1 MVLLKGKTVIRQI
14 KTTENWGT
22 TKNVGMSKFKVYS
35 DRQTVNGR
43 SSDDADAKLP
53 RTSLVSKKKATAP
66 PSTIGT
72 KTKIQVSGAELTR
85 SCHGALDK
93 TKVGRKAL
101 ADVSN
106 IRRQS
111 SRFEKLSGSRNSVAF
126 GTLTNTSSSSRSQA
140 GNLKGNLTRGVSVS
154 NTAVKVATATTKA
167 QRASSNFHRVKVNE
181 TMENITRKISKNSNT
196 ITRKSFPV
204 MKKASQL
211 DSSDI
216 KVDKTSEEKSTKK
229 IGFPTKVGGKLAPQ
243 MSNLSGKVSKE
254 KVNDNF
260 PTKSL
265 RIQTNKDAF
274 GGVKIPVK
282 PIARNRLQIS
292 NDQKRSKSKSICNL
306 DKSFGTT
313 PARKVKVDN
322 SVAKTLKSTGS
333 LEEVAGRGIP
343 AKNSDNLQSQS
354 SETTVSK
361 NTGRRKSYTYS
372 LISRSKLLKS
382 SSEVREHELLPNIDD
397 EGNPLEVAEYVDD
410 IYEYYWIM
418 EAQSTLPENY
428 MMIQTDVTPQM
439 RGLLINWLIEVHF
452 KFDLM
457 PETLYLTVALLDRY
471 LSVVTIKK
479 NEFQLIGLASL
490 LLASKYEDFWHPK
503 VKDLISISAE
513 SYTRKQ
519 MLEMEKSILKKLK
532 FRLNLPTAY
541 VFMLRFLKASQ
552 SDKRHERLSFYLIEL
567 CLVEYETLRF
577 RPSLLCAAAV
587 YVARCTL
594 YEIPGWTSL
603 LGKHTH
609 HEEHQI
615 RDCAEMIL
623 RIHKAASAGLLKV
636 TYDKYI
642 QPEFGGVAA
651 IKPLDTLP
659 L

>member
-1 MVLLKGKTVIRQI
+1 MVLLKEKTVTRQT

-22 TKNVGMSKFKVYS
+22 SKNVAMSRFKVYS
-35 DRQTVNGR
+35 DRQKVSGR
-43 SSDDADAKLP
+43 RSDDADAKLLW
-53 RTSLVSKKKATAP
+53 TSLVSKKKVTLP

-85 SCHGALDK
+85 SCHGALAK

-111 SRFEKLSGSRNSVAF
+111 SRFEKPSGSRNSVAF
-126 GTLTNTSSSSRSQA
+126 GTLTNTASSSRSQA
-140 GNLKGNLTRGVSVS
+140 GNLKGNLTRGVAVS
-154 NTAVKVATATTKA
+154 NTAVKVATATIKA
-167 QRASSNFHRVKVNE
+167 QRASSNFHRVQVNE
-181 TMENITRKISKNSNT
+181 TIENITRQISKSSNT

-216 KVDKTSEEKSTKK
+216 KGAHPCLCVKPQGDKTSEKLTKK
-229 IGFPTKVGGKLAPQ
+229 CGFPIKAKVGGKLAPQ

-260 PTKSL
+260 PPKSL

-292 NDQKRSKSKSICNL
+292 NDHNKSKSKSICNL
-306 DKSFGTT
+306 EKSCGTT
-313 PARKVKVDN
+313 PARKVKVAN

-333 LEEVAGRGIP
+333 REEVAGIGIP
-343 AKNSDNLQSQS
+343 AKSSDNLQSQS
-354 SETTVSK
+354 SETTVSI

-418 EAQSTLPENY
+418 E
-428 MMIQTDVTPQM
+428 
-439 RGLLINWLIEVHF
+439 VHF

-471 LSVVTIKK
+471 LSVVSIKK
-479 NEFQLIGLASL
+479 NEFQLVGLASL
-490 LLASKYEDFWHPK
+490 LLASKYEDFWHPR

-532 FRLNLPTAY
+532 FRLNLPTAF

-552 SDKRHERLSFYLIEL
+552 SDKRHEHLSFYLIEL
-567 CLVEYETLRF
+567 CLVEYETL
-577 RPSLLCAAAV
+577 
-587 YVARCTL
+587 
-594 YEIPGWTSL
+594 
-603 LGKHTH
+603 
-609 HEEHQI
+609 

>member
-229 IGFPTKVGGKLAPQ
+229 IGFPIKAKVGGKLAPQ

-260 PTKSL
+260 PTNLKETFAASFVLSNPNFTCHFFFLFSGQTRCDIRSL

-282 PIARNRLQIS
+282 ESSEDSSDPHEGNAGAARENGGEEGDI
-292 NDQKRSKSKSICNL
+292 
-306 DKSFGTT
+306 
-313 PARKVKVDN
+313 VDN
-322 SVAKTLKSTGS
+322 SEK
-333 LEEVAGRGIP
+333 E
-343 AKNSDNLQSQS
+343 SQS
-354 SETTVSK
+354 GKEREPQHSPHTPAPSQVS
-361 NTGRRKSYTYS
+361 
-372 LISRSKLLKS
+372 
-382 SSEVREHELLPNIDD
+382 
-397 EGNPLEVAEYVDD
+397 
-410 IYEYYWIM
+410 
-418 EAQSTLPENY
+418 
-428 MMIQTDVTPQM
+428 
-439 RGLLINWLIEVHF
+439 
-452 KFDLM
+452 
-457 PETLYLTVALLDRY
+457 
-471 LSVVTIKK
+471 
-479 NEFQLIGLASL
+479 
-490 LLASKYEDFWHPK
+490 
-503 VKDLISISAE
+503 
-513 SYTRKQ
+513 
-519 MLEMEKSILKKLK
+519 
-532 FRLNLPTAY
+532 
-541 VFMLRFLKASQ
+541 LKAQ
-552 SDKRHERLSFYLIEL
+552 
-567 CLVEYETLRF
+567 
-577 RPSLLCAAAV
+577 
-587 YVARCTL
+587 
-594 YEIPGWTSL
+594 
-603 LGKHTH
+603 
-609 HEEHQI
+609 
-615 RDCAEMIL
+615 
-623 RIHKAASAGLLKV
+623 
-636 TYDKYI
+636 
-642 QPEFGGVAA
+642 
-651 IKPLDTLP
+651 
-659 L
+659 

>member
-1 MVLLKGKTVIRQI
+1 MVLLKEKTVTRQT

-22 TKNVGMSKFKVYS
+22 SKNVAMSRFKVYS
-35 DRQTVNGR
+35 DRQKVSGR
-43 SSDDADAKLP
+43 RSDDADAKLLW
-53 RTSLVSKKKATAP
+53 TSLVSKKKVTLP

-85 SCHGALDK
+85 SCHGALAK

-111 SRFEKLSGSRNSVAF
+111 SRFEKPSGSRNSVAF
-126 GTLTNTSSSSRSQA
+126 GTLTNTASSSRSQA
-140 GNLKGNLTRGVSVS
+140 GNLKGNLTRGVAVS
-154 NTAVKVATATTKA
+154 NTAVKATIKA
-167 QRASSNFHRVKVNE
+167 QRASSNFHRVQVNE
-181 TMENITRKISKNSNT
+181 TIENITRQISKSSNT

-216 KVDKTSEEKSTKK
+216 KGDKTSEKLTKK
-229 IGFPTKVGGKLAPQ
+229 CGFPIKAKVGGKLAPQ

-260 PTKSL
+260 PPKSL

-292 NDQKRSKSKSICNL
+292 NDHNKSKSKSICNL
-306 DKSFGTT
+306 EKSCGTT
-313 PARKVKVDN
+313 PARKVKVAN

-333 LEEVAGRGIP
+333 REEVAGIGIP
-343 AKNSDNLQSQS
+343 AKSSDNLQSQS
-354 SETTVSK
+354 SETTVSI

-428 MMIQTDVTPQM
+428 MIIQTDVTPQM

-471 LSVVTIKK
+471 LSVVSIKK
-479 NEFQLIGLASL
+479 NEFQLVGLASL
-490 LLASKYEDFWHPK
+490 LLASKYEDFWHPR

-532 FRLNLPTAY
+532 FRLNLPTAF

-552 SDKRHERLSFYLIEL
+552 SDKRHEHLSFYLIEL

-594 YEIPGWTSL
+594 NEIAGWTSL

>member
-1 MVLLKGKTVIRQI
+1 MALLQ
-14 KTTENWGT
+14 E
-22 TKNVGMSKFKVYS
+22 
-35 DRQTVNGR
+35 
-43 SSDDADAKLP
+43 
-53 RTSLVSKKKATAP
+53 
-66 PSTIGT
+66 
-72 KTKIQVSGAELTR
+72 
-85 SCHGALDK
+85 
-93 TKVGRKAL
+93 
-101 ADVSN
+101 
-106 IRRQS
+106 
-111 SRFEKLSGSRNSVAF
+111 SV
-126 GTLTNTSSSSRSQA
+126 
-140 GNLKGNLTRGVSVS
+140 
-154 NTAVKVATATTKA
+154 
-167 QRASSNFHRVKVNE
+167 
-181 TMENITRKISKNSNT
+181 
-196 ITRKSFPV
+196 
-204 MKKASQL
+204 
-211 DSSDI
+211 
-216 KVDKTSEEKSTKK
+216 
-229 IGFPTKVGGKLAPQ
+229 
-243 MSNLSGKVSKE
+243 
-254 KVNDNF
+254 
-260 PTKSL
+260 
-265 RIQTNKDAF
+265 
-274 GGVKIPVK
+274 

-418 EAQSTLPENY
+418 
-428 MMIQTDVTPQM
+428 
-439 RGLLINWLIEVHF
+439 EVHF

-615 RDCAEMIL
+615 RQGLCGDDSPNPQSCKCRSFEDLYSNAL
-623 RIHKAASAGLLKV
+623 RDIRPCPRNWTTELWFGYHDEDDPSEFSADSHPSDYDSNRMGLPRSPSDIRSGSSEYPGYAPPITIPGLFPPESPLAYSSAANEVLRCDLGINRAISEQLEISSQEDRALPRV
-636 TYDKYI
+636 THASDNFS
-642 QPEFGGVAA
+642 PWNFMGGWNNEVLNDSNAPHDYPSPA
-651 IKPLDTLP
+651 WQSYLASHGFRRGDPYLP
-659 L
+659 F